1 MKSIFENFLL
11 CRNIGYATINKTLKI
26 LDFSDKIIQFSDR
39 NQDFEIGKDIR
50 LLFPE
55 IIGYEDIL
63 NNILK
68 GQELNLSLEGIGR
81 SLSKENLIYFDMYI
95 VNNGEKF
102 QAGNQLIIICEDVT
116 SRMNLEQTLSQRS
129 NETSLL
135 LDAWA
140 ESSQYLDKIIQY
152 MGDALL
158 VTNAAAIIKIVNK
171 ATNCLLGY
179 SDSELIGKP
188 LSLII
193 DDSQLENLLVHKNNL
208 SATSSNNTT
217 QVLCKTK
224 AGKNILVAFSCSRI
238 ESKLEEE
245 QDIIYIGR
253 DIKL

>member
-1 MKSIFENFLL
+1 MQSIFEKFLL
-11 CRNIGYATINKTLKI
+11 CRNSGYLTINKAFKI
-26 LDFSDKIIQFSDR
+26 LDLSENVIQFSYP
-39 NQDFEIGKDIR
+39 NQDFKIGKDIR
-50 LLFPE
+50 LGLPE
-55 IIGYEDIL
+55 IIGFEDVLTDIFQ
-63 NNILK
+63 
-68 GQELNLSLEGIGR
+68 GQQLNLSLEGIGR
-81 SLSKENLIYFDMYI
+81 SRSKENLIYFDMYI
-95 VNNGEKF
+95 MNDGENF

-171 ATNCLLGY
+171 ATNCLFGY

-193 DDSQLENLLVHKNNL
+193 DESQLKNLLVHKNNL
-208 SATSSNNTT
+208 SATSPNNTT
-217 QVLCKTK
+217 HVLCKTK
-224 AGKNILVAFSCSRI
+224 AGKNIVVAFSCSII